1 MPADRAILRQAAQ
14 NLSKHAGTVPTKHAT
29 GKFESTRS
37 SRACKEQS
45 LAQKAQLE
53 SDLHSHPATSKRS
66 PRSLP
71 HHHAHRTC
79 PMRRSQRHRSAADLP
94 EPSHSHSHRPCP
106 PTPMPANA
114 QIFDH
119 AHSLTPSILVRTA
132 FPRQHAITPT
142 TQAHPSRNPSR
153 PPTRTEAELPVQ
165 ISTLSSQ
172 CSCPFIRTRT
182 HAHHGGEVLHA
193 QRLDHQT
200 TLQNTHERS

>member
-106 PTPMPANA
+106 PTPMLANA
-114 QIFDH
+114 QIFNTGADRGK
-119 AHSLTPSILVRTA
+119 L
-132 FPRQHAITPT
+132 
-142 TQAHPSRNPSR
+142 R
-153 PPTRTEAELPVQ
+153 PMGPPNLGSA
-165 ISTLSSQ
+165 
-172 CSCPFIRTRT
+172 
-182 HAHHGGEVLHA
+182 A
-193 QRLDHQT
+193 QRQAAHGY
-200 TLQNTHERS
+200 TLHGPGALAAAPVALAHADPEPRAEERRHPPSFKTSNLIQYCLLYTSPSPRDRG